1 MIRMDVLFSS
11 KYDAKS
17 LFFRFMELF
26 LCKKIIVM
34 RPIYTWQHPTWAE
47 FTWNNSRLINI
58 LSEVRHLEGKIQG
71 LMSGF

>member
-1 MIRMDVLFSS
+1 M
-11 KYDAKS
+11 
-17 LFFRFMELF
+17 
-26 LCKKIIVM
+26 
-34 RPIYTWQHPTWAE
+34 WQHPTWAE